1 MNPDLSEAT
10 PGDCSS
16 IQVDII
22 LEESWIHHFL
32 EEQQTEIPINE
43 QYTLTNLKIILGDA
57 TLNFQADLKGKE
69 GTSMDVTST
78 PIWNAEDQTLRIENL
93 DINTNSRN
101 FLLKSA
107 GWLAQ
112 NILGSRIDAKIEE
125 QANRMYAKQLEK
137 LKSKPVEIPLPKG
150 GTAKVSIS
158 NIIIHELDFRPQAL
172 HVRATI
178 DAFWNIH
185 LFHAE

>member
-1 MNPDLSEAT
+1 MNPDLSNVA
-10 PGDCSS
+10 PDDCSS

-43 QYTLTNLKIILGDA
+43 QYTLTNLKIKLGEG

-78 PIWNAEDQTLRIENL
+78 PIWDAESQRLRIEGL
-93 DINTNSRN
+93 DIDTNSKN

-107 GWLAQ
+107 G
-112 NILGSRIDAKIEE
+112 
-125 QANRMYAKQLEK
+125 
-137 LKSKPVEIPLPKG
+137 
-150 GTAKVSIS
+150 
-158 NIIIHELDFRPQAL
+158 
-172 HVRATI
+172 
-178 DAFWNIH
+178 
-185 LFHAE
+185 